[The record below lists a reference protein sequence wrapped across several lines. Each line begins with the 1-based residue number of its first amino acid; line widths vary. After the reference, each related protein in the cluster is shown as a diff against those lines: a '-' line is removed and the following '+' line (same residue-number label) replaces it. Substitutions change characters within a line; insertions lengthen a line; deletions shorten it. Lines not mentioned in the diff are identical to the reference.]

1 LAIEN
6 IWIIDSNSGI
16 CIYDWCSEHK
26 EKTIDEQLVSGL
38 LVAFKNFSSEAGLVD
53 ISAIEGIDRKLA
65 YKSQDNYLIASICH
79 GKDYEPLVN
88 ETLLKILKSF
98 LKKYSD
104 ILDSTDVSPYRTFDE
119 DMVKLLDGTTA
130 ARNFLST
137 IIGAIAAVSIIA
149 VLFLVGFT
157 TIGKVNAAL
166 GDDVGPIILLIEILV
181 GVFIG
186 GLVSGV
192 IAGER
197 RIAMISSGI
206 TAIPVI
212 GILIGLQVS
221 KWIETGITSVVFNSL
236 LYFLIFCAISIL
248 GGIIGGYIKE
258 RRFLFPELDFIP
270 VERPE
275 QPLDSEFE

>member
-1 LAIEN
+1 MAIEN

-16 CIYDWCSEHK
+16 CIYDWCSENK

-38 LVAFKNFSSEAGLVD
+38 LIAFKNFSSEAGLVD

-65 YKSQDNYLIASICH
+65 YKSQGNYLVASICH
-79 GKDYEPLVN
+79 EKDYEPLVN

-98 LKKYSD
+98 LKKYAD
-104 ILDSTDVSPYRTFDE
+104 VLDSTDVSPYRTFDE
-119 DMVKLLDGTTA
+119 DMIKLLDGTTA

-221 KWIETGITSVVFNSL
+221 AWTAIGITSAVFNSL

-248 GGIIGGYIKE
+248 GGILGGYIKE